1 MNKEAFM
8 KIKSLPILAIAG
20 LLGGALSGSALLYAQ
35 EGAAGQEMHE
45 SGAAAQSATEEAG
58 SSAKHAYRATID
70 EVSDAALTTK
80 VKTALLSD
88 QMTRK
93 FTIHVESD
101 QGAVM
106 LRGNVDSPETAAHAE
121 TVVANVS
128 GVESVK
134 SQLTWPTSSAR

>member
-8 KIKSLPILAIAG
+8 KIKTLPILALAG

-45 SGAAAQSATEEAG
+45 SGAAAEDAG
-58 SSAKHAYRATID
+58 SSVKHAYRATVD
-70 EVSDAALTTK
+70 EVNDGALTTK
-80 VKTALLSD
+80 VKTALLTD

-106 LRGNVDSPETAAHAE
+106 LRGSVDSPETAAHAE
-121 TVVANVS
+121 TVVASVS

-134 SQLTWPTSSAR
+134 SQLTWPTSAR

>member
-1 MNKEAFM
+1 M
-8 KIKSLPILAIAG
+8 KIRSLPILALAG
-20 LLGGALSGSALLYAQ
+20 LLGGALSGSALVYAQ
-35 EGAAGQEMHE
+35 EGPAGQEMHE
-45 SGAAAQSATEEAG
+45 SGAAAKSAAEDTK
-58 SSAKHAYRATID
+58 SSVKHAYRATVD

-106 LRGNVDSPETAAHAE
+106 LKGSVDSPETAARAQS
-121 TVVANVS
+121 VVASVS